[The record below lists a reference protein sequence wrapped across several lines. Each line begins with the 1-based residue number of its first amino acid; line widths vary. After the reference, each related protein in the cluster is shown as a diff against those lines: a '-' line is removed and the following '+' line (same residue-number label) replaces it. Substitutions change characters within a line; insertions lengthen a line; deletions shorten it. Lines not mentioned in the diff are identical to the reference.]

1 MNAHILKR
9 PLITEKTLF
18 LANTANAYT
27 FEVDPSAT
35 KTQIAEVVEALFSV
49 KVVGVQTVMRGR
61 SLRRTGKRRTTT
73 LVPRKKKAVVTLE
86 KGQSISLFDLSG
98 GDAATK

>member
-9 PLITEKTLF
+9 PIITEKTLF

-35 KTQIAEVVEALFSV
+35 KTQIAAIVEELFNV
-49 KVVGVQTVMRGR
+49 KVTGVSTVMRGR
-61 SLRRTGKRRTTT
+61 SLQRTGRRRTVT
-73 LVPRKKKAVVTLE
+73 LVPRKKKAVLTLQ
-86 KGQSISLFDLSG
+86 KGQTISLFDISG
-98 GDAATK
+98 GENK